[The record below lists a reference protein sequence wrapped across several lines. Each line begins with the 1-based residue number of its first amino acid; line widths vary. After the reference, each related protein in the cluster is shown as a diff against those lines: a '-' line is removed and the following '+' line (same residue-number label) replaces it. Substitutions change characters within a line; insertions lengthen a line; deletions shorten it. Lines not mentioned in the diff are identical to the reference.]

1 MTFWMVDLVPLK
13 RAYVK
18 ENVLFFKKK
27 KRHVKE
33 SATNIYELF
42 LVLK

>member
-27 KRHVKE
+27 KKDMLK
-33 SATNIYELF
+33 SLPLIFMNFF
-42 LVLK
+42 LS